1 MRPVIFDCL
10 WGGEGEDFGKI
21 TWFSVGTEETLN
33 VSRRQQSMKGG
44 RGGEGAIENWLSV
57 HCQWRED
64 KTRVQSLMGGSR
76 DFYCDTTKFL

>member
-44 RGGEGAIENWLSV
+44 RGGEGGY
-57 HCQWRED
+57 RELIVSPLPM
-64 KTRVQSLMGGSR
+64 KGRQNKSTEPNGGI
-76 DFYCDTTKFL
+76 T

>member
-44 RGGEGAIENWLSV
+44 RGGEGAIEN
-57 HCQWRED
+57 
-64 KTRVQSLMGGSR
+64 
-76 DFYCDTTKFL
+76 